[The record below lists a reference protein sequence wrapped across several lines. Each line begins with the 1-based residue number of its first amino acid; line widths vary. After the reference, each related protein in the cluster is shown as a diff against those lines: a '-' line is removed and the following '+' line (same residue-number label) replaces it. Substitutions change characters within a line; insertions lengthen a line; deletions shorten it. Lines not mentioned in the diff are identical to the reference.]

1 MVVAWVG
8 LVGKGQAQRVATVV
22 KLEVMVAVGLVP
34 CPETMEWAAGMVV
47 DRADLGRGGGMKVVV
62 DRVATMVELL
72 EVVHPVDMVER
83 AARAAQPDP
92 EGGCVAAV
100 AGWQEA
106 QEAKAGSAV
115 VQNQVERVVLRVAV
129 GG

>member
-8 LVGKGQAQRVATVV
+8 LVGKVQARRVATVV
-22 KLEVMVAVGLVP
+22 KVEAMVAVGSVP
-34 CPETMEWAAGMVV
+34 CLGTMEWAAGMVV
-47 DRADLGRGGGMKVVV
+47 DRADLGRRGGVKVVV
-62 DRVATMVELL
+62 EAVATMVELL
-72 EVVHPVDMVER
+72 EVGRPVDMVER

-92 EGGCVAAV
+92 EGGGVAAV
-100 AGWQEA
+100 VGWQEA
-106 QEAKAGSAV
+106 QEVKAGSAV